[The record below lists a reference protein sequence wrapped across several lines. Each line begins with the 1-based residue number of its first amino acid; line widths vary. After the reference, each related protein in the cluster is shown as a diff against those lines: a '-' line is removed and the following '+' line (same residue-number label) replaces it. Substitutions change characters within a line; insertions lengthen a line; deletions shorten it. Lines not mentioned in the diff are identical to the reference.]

1 MGFLFDN
8 CTISAYTEELLQE
21 CELKITHHKKTL
33 KRYPG
38 VLIGRLAVSNAEEFR
53 RKGIGSEVIDIV
65 KQWYRSDEIKAG
77 CRMLIVD
84 AINKPDVLAFY
95 RKNGFETLFTSD
107 VVVGGFGIGD
117 FGGSGEVLRERNRVR
132 EIYRTVAVDVA
143 FDRRERGRRQ
153 GKRHGRADNCRCAE
167 AFRIFLLHGNLPFGF
182 GADFFLSGYGQISFC
197 WLYDSM
203 TILNKAETSV
213 KI

>member
-21 CELKITHHKKTL
+21 CELKRTHHKKTL

-95 RKNGFETLFTSD
+95 RKNGFETLFTSEQQE
-107 VVVGGFGIGD
+107 D
-117 FGGSGEVLRERNRVR
+117 FYVNPPKDEEQRLMRLANPQVLETRLMF
-132 EIYRTVAVDVA
+132 TD
-143 FDRRERGRRQ
+143 
-153 GKRHGRADNCRCAE
+153 
-167 AFRIFLLHGNLPFGF
+167 LLK
-182 GADFFLSGYGQISFC
+182 D
-197 WLYDSM
+197 
-203 TILNKAETSV
+203 
-213 KI
+213 